1 MHLKNIGFV
10 KTQKYD
16 TQLERNH
23 NNTFLHLAL
32 GYACLKSKCKIIE
45 MFHLSWNKVELQEP
59 RHSCPTLT
67 LEWCLLCWQYK
78 SETSTFTEYIWCHFI
93 GRFNGDQYVCMH
105 SRSGSVW
112 PITILENNALI
123 GQRRCD
129 LHSMT
134 GATQTMTPLEFRLS
148 R

>member
-16 TQLERNH
+16 TQLERNL
-23 NNTFLHLAL
+23 NDTFLHLAL
-32 GYACLKSKCKIIE
+32 GYACLNPNAKSLSFSISVEIKLNCRDLGIQVRHWRWNDVSCVDNINLKLQ
-45 MFHLSWNKVELQEP
+45 HLL
-59 RHSCPTLT
+59 
-67 LEWCLLCWQYK
+67 
-78 SETSTFTEYIWCHFI
+78 YIWCHFI